1 MMKMELMKAGK
12 ALIRLLIL
20 GILPLLITPEGLRG
34 QSGPNDLKAFFSPNG
49 GCTDAVISALRD
61 ARKTVL
67 VQAYSFTS
75 VPIAQALVDAHKRGV
90 EVQVI
95 LDKSQRT
102 ERYTGA
108 TFLSNA
114 GVPVFIDADHKIAHN
129 KVMIID
135 GQTVITGSFNFTKAA
150 ESGNAENV
158 LLILHAPELA
168 GKYTDNW
175 KEHLA
180 HSRKY

>member
-1 MMKMELMKAGK
+1 MLMLG
-12 ALIRLLIL
+12 LL
-20 GILPLLITPEGLRG
+20 LPLRA
-34 QSGPNDLKAFFSPNG
+34 QQGPQDLKAYFSPNG
-49 GCTDAVISALRD
+49 GCTQAVVDALNA

-75 VPIAQALVDAHKRGV
+75 APIAKALVEAKRRGV
-90 EVQVI
+90 DVRVI

-108 TFLSNA
+108 TFLADA
-114 GVPVFIDADHKIAHN
+114 GVPVSIDAAHKIAHN
-129 KVMIID
+129 KVMVID

-168 GKYTDNW
+168 SRYTENW
-175 KEHLA
+175 KEHLVHA
-180 HSRKY
+180 EPYR